1 MTGDQDS
8 IVKDLISRVHLLMEK
23 HTELIKQ
30 FGQLKLE
37 NDDLQSKLSEQ
48 TEQIENIELQ
58 YKTAK
63 IATNV
68 LTPLEDK
75 EEARGQIN
83 RIVRE
88 IDDCIALLN
97 R

>member
-1 MTGDQDS
+1 
-8 IVKDLISRVHLLMEK
+8 VKDLINRVHLLMDK
-23 HTELIKQ
+23 HRALKEQ
-30 FGQLKLE
+30 FAKVSEE
-37 NDDLQSKLSEQ
+37 NGDFQRQVNEHK
-48 TEQIENIELQ
+48 TKIETIELQ

-68 LTPLEDK
+68 LAPGEDK

>member
-1 MTGDQDS
+1 MTGDQES
-8 IVKDLISRVHLLMEK
+8 IVKDLVDRVHLLMGK
-23 HTELIKQ
+23 YRA
-30 FGQLKLE
+30 LKKE
-37 NDDLQSKLSEQ
+37 FVQLSEDRDKMERQ
-48 TEQIENIELQ
+48 IDEQKIKIENTEQQ

-68 LTPLEDK
+68 LAPIEDK
-75 EEARGQIN
+75 EEARSQIN

-97 R
+97 K

>member
-1 MTGDQDS
+1 
-8 IVKDLISRVHLLMEK
+8 VKDLINRVHLLMDKHRALREQLERMSQEK
-23 HTELIKQ
+23 E
-30 FGQLKLE
+30 
-37 NDDLQSKLSEQ
+37 DLQRQVDEQ
-48 TEQIENIELQ
+48 NTKIDNIELQ

-68 LTPLEDK
+68 LAPGEDK

>member
-1 MTGDQDS
+1 M
-8 IVKDLISRVHLLMEK
+8 KDLIDRVHLLMEK
-23 HTELIKQ
+23 YAALKNQ
-30 FGQLKLE
+30 FIQISRE
-37 NDDLQSKLSEQ
+37 NDGLQIAVSEQ
-48 TEQIENIELQ
+48 KAKIEYIELQ

-63 IATNV
+63 IASNV
-68 LTPLEDK
+68 LAPMEDK

-97 R
+97 I

>member
-1 MTGDQDS
+1 MAGDQERS
-8 IVKDLISRVHLLMEK
+8 IKDLIDKVHLLMEK
-23 HTELIKQ
+23 YSSLKN
-30 FGQLKLE
+30 QLAQLTRE
-37 NDDLQSKLSEQ
+37 NEDLQGVVEKQKLK
-48 TEQIENIELQ
+48 IDNIELQ

-63 IATNV
+63 IASNV
-68 LTPLEDK
+68 LAPGEDK
-75 EEARGQIN
+75 DEARGQIN